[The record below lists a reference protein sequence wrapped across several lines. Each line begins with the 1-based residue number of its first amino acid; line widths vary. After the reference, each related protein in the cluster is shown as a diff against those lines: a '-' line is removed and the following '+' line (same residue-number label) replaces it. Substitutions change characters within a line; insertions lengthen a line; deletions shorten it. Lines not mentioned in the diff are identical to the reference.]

1 MPYCV
6 VFIRYVDKLELCAVC
21 GFLFSCFLIVKSS
34 CEMSTFYYKWFTANE
49 MDTSVWLI
57 CY

>member
-21 GFLFSCFLIVKSS
+21 GFCFHVFLSSKVRVKCQHFTINDSQQ
-34 CEMSTFYYKWFTANE
+34 MKWILVY
-49 MDTSVWLI
+49 D
-57 CY
+57 